1 MAKLSADTKKN
12 VKIAAI
18 GDSDATKVGERAIAI
33 GNALGYGTSVTVGY
47 VSAKDREIGGEDTSS
62 VKLIQ
67 TDAAINPGNSGGA
80 LVNSRGEV
88 IGINSAKFASEQ
100 IEGMGFAIPM
110 KVAEPILEDLMNQKK
125 VEQSEQAWLGISGR
139 DVTSEYTKNYGIPEG
154 IYVAEVTD
162 GSPAQKAGIRQGY
175 VITALNGREIKTM
188 AQLQEKLAQCRAG
201 QKGVIT
207 VQVSDNGSYNKKE
220 LTVTFG
226 KKEAE

>member
-1 MAKLSADTKKN
+1 M
-12 VKIAAI
+12 
-18 GDSDATKVGERAIAI
+18 
-33 GNALGYGTSVTVGY
+33 
-47 VSAKDREIGGEDTSS
+47 
-62 VKLIQ
+62 
-67 TDAAINPGNSGGA
+67 
-80 LVNSRGEV
+80 
-88 IGINSAKFASEQ
+88 
-100 IEGMGFAIPM
+100 
-110 KVAEPILEDLMNQKK
+110 
-125 VEQSEQAWLGISGR
+125 
-139 DVTSEYTKNYGIPEG
+139 TSEYTKNYGIPEG

-162 GSPAQKAGIRQGY
+162 SSPAQKAGIRQGY

>member
-1 MAKLSADTKKN
+1 
-12 VKIAAI
+12 
-18 GDSDATKVGERAIAI
+18 
-33 GNALGYGTSVTVGY
+33 
-47 VSAKDREIGGEDTSS
+47 
-62 VKLIQ
+62 
-67 TDAAINPGNSGGA
+67 
-80 LVNSRGEV
+80 
-88 IGINSAKFASEQ
+88 
-100 IEGMGFAIPM
+100 M

-188 AQLQEKLAQCRAG
+188 AQLHEKLAQCRAG